1 MVQLFVM
8 MAVLSATTAPAHA
21 QITGPNYTD
30 LQAGLEAAQAAA
42 NRPGDASLG
51 CEALENELV
60 TAVNE
65 PAVQAYIA
73 KSGAA
78 AQEQAA
84 ALNAARGR
92 GATYADIRIGR
103 YLNQFISCRDTKVQN
118 ITNTESYGCGIR
130 VLANGTWG
138 FASSSHVKIRFFSF
152 AASTTRRARCLTIS
166 RAVVCAALGTRS
178 SVARLST

>member
-92 GATYADIRIGR
+92 AAAQSALTLFSSLVPGGATAGHAAGAAQAQAQQAQAAANMQQRMQQAQEMIGIMPQMMR
-103 YLNQFISCRDTKVQN
+103 GQ
-118 ITNTESYGCGIR
+118 R
-130 VLANGTWG
+130 VIELAQQKNCDWSAG
-138 FASSSHVKIRFFSF
+138 
-152 AASTTRRARCLTIS
+152 
-166 RAVVCAALGTRS
+166 ALPR
-178 SVARLST
+178 